1 MVGDLMERKLLLLCV
16 IVLLSSCTYNQKI
29 QTINSKLGEIEHSVN
44 QNTSDLNTIKPR
56 ISAIEEKL
64 NVLTEKI
71 NVLSNATESNKTTEK
86 TVVEASLDNATNN
99 TISKIPPAS
108 VVFSTKKE
116 DLPKEHNSEQK
127 NLPQEVKNNKKNN
140 IERNLKAP
148 SAQDLKSYEDALS
161 TYMKRDFGSAL
172 DKFLLFL
179 SNHPHTNLEQNTYFW
194 VGSCYYNL
202 NQYDKALDYFSE
214 CLNNFPKKPTK
225 EGGKTDACLFML
237 YKTYKATGDTQKAYE
252 YLMKLKKEYPI
263 NPYFEFRGVKN

>member
-1 MVGDLMERKLLLLCV
+1 MKRKLLLLCV
-16 IVLLSSCTYNQKI
+16 VVLLSSCAYNQKI

-44 QNTSDLNTIKPR
+44 QNTSDLNTIKPK

-64 NVLTEKI
+64 NVLAKKI

-99 TISKIPPAS
+99 IISKIPPAS
-108 VVFSTKKE
+108 VVFSSKTEDLTKK
-116 DLPKEHNSEQK
+116 HNSEQK
-127 NLPQEVKNNKKNN
+127 KLPQEVEKNQKNN
-140 IERNLKAP
+140 IEKNLKAP
-148 SAQDLKSYEDALS
+148 SSQDLESYKDALS
-161 TYMKRDFGSAL
+161 TYMKRDFRSAL

-179 SNHPHTNLEQNTYFW
+179 NNHPHTNLEQNAYFW

-202 NQYDKALDYFSE
+202 NQYDKALDYFSD
-214 CLNNFPKKPTK
+214 CLNNFPQKPTS

-252 YLMKLKKEYPI
+252 YLMQLKKEYPI